1 MIGLCYPWPKL
12 ATMNHS
18 KQFHPTLPGI
28 FQLPLKI
35 LPGRFQYHAIGRA
48 LNTLFAE
55 PLCEG
60 ELDFLDQ
67 KKININIEDAGLHF
81 CIYLRDQR
89 LVVDQHRPYPDLSIS
104 GKVYAFLMLGTRK
117 EDADTLF
124 FRRQLK
130 SEGDT
135 ELGLFVKNFLDG
147 LEPQTLAAHRV
158 LDRCMHQAIH
168 LADATPEI
176 INRLPGRIQRAMGA

>member
-1 MIGLCYPWPKL
+1 MPHL
-12 ATMNHS
+12 
-18 KQFHPTLPGI
+18 KQRHPTLPGI
-28 FQLPLKI
+28 FQFPLKI
-35 LPGRFQYHAIGRA
+35 LPGRLQYQAISRA

-55 PLCEG
+55 PLSEG

-67 KKININIEDAGLHF
+67 KKININIEDAELHF
-81 CIYLRDQR
+81 CIYLRDER

-147 LEPQTLAAHRV
+147 LEPQNLAAHRV
-158 LDRCMHQAIH
+158 LDRCMHQALY
-168 LADATPEI
+168 LADATPKI
-176 INRLPGRIQRAMGA
+176 INRLPGRIQRAMGAEGQRAAETN